1 MAPSS
6 RVPPLCNPNTPT
18 AGPGVQCLPLG
29 SFLAQKPFSA
39 APAQGGRDPCQSFAR
54 PGCDCLRGFFLSLG
68 SVIRVLL
75 ITSLLSL
82 LISQERVVATVSPCW
97 FLLGQ
102 RRRRKGAN
110 LGIFQLNSSK
120 SAPRTAVAGAPPY
133 RSRRRTRLRSPADLD
148 GIPQLCKPHSRGALK
163 VTS

>member
-1 MAPSS
+1 MAEPSLAW
-6 RVPPLCNPNTPT
+6 PPRAACLRSATPTPPT

-29 SFLAQKPFSA
+29 SFLAQKPFPA
-39 APAQGGRDPCQSFAR
+39 APAQGGRDPSQSFAR

-82 LISQERVVATVSPCW
+82 LISQEHVVATVSPCW

-102 RRRRKGAN
+102 RRRRKGSN

-120 SAPRTAVAGAPPY
+120 SVPRTAVAGVPSLQERKAH
-133 RSRRRTRLRSPADLD
+133 
-148 GIPQLCKPHSRGALK
+148 Q
-163 VTS
+163 TSESC